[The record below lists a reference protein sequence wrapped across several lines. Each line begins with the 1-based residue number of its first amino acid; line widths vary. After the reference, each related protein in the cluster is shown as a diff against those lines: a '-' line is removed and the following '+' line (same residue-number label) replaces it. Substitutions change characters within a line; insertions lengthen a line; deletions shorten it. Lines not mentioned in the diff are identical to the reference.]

1 MEISKLAIALIIF
14 GLAYLYFAI
23 SPRNKWIG
31 LWGGV
36 VLLLLFRIIKI
47 SGLIYLV
54 NWNIIGIFVG
64 TLIIAELFI
73 ESGIPAVIS
82 EIVASKSANIGIA
95 IILLSII
102 SGIISSFCENVTT
115 LLILAPVAFHLAKR
129 LHTSPVPFIISISL
143 SSNLQGTAT
152 LIGDPPSMILA
163 SYTKMTFN
171 NFFFIQNK
179 MSIFFAVE
187 IGALASIVVMY
198 LMFRRLKKPVSNIEK
213 EKVKTYSPLIFFILL
228 ILYLVFIS
236 RNHIYF
242 QRFAGLG
249 AVIIGA
255 ISMIFQH
262 QDSPLVI
269 KRFDW
274 ETLLSLI
281 AIFTIVGALTEVGA
295 ATFIAEKIGGFT
307 RENIFW
313 TFSILIWSSV
323 VASAFIDNIPFVT
336 AMIPIGMSL
345 AASHNIPPYLY
356 TFGIVIGATV
366 GGNITPIG
374 AASNL
379 VSFGL
384 LRKKGYKV
392 SFRDFVKIGL
402 PFTIFAVLAS
412 YIFLWYVWK

>member
-1 MEISKLAIALIIF
+1 MLTKALIIF

-23 SPRNKWIG
+23 SPRNKWVG
-31 LWGGV
+31 LWIGV

-54 NWNIIGIFVG
+54 NWNIIGIFIG

-82 EIVASKSANIGIA
+82 EIVASKSANVGIA

-129 LHTSPVPFIISISL
+129 LNTSPVPFIISISL

-187 IGALASIVVMY
+187 VGALASIIIMY
-198 LMFRRLKKPVSNIEK
+198 LMFRKLKKPVSNIER

-242 QRFAGLG
+242 QKFAGLG

-255 ISMIFQH
+255 VSMIFQR
-262 QDSPLVI
+262 QDFSVVI

-295 ATFIAEKIGGFT
+295 AQFIAEKIGGFT

-336 AMIPIGMSL
+336 AMIPIGISL

-412 YIFLWYVWK
+412 YIFLWYVWGPK

>member
-1 MEISKLAIALIIF
+1 MLVKALIIF

-23 SPRNKWIG
+23 SPKYKWLG

-36 VLLLLFRIIKI
+36 ILLLLFRIIRI

-54 NWNIIGIFVG
+54 NWNIIGIFIG

-73 ESGIPAVIS
+73 ESGMPAVIS
-82 EIVASKSANIGIA
+82 EVVASKSANIGIA

-129 LHTSPVPFIISISL
+129 LNTSPVPFIISISI

-171 NFFFIQNK
+171 DFFFIHHK
-179 MSIFFAVE
+179 MGIFFAVE
-187 IGALASIVVMY
+187 IGAIASIIVMY
-198 LMFRRLKKPVSNIEK
+198 LMFSRLKKPVADIERDR
-213 EKVKTYSPLIFFILL
+213 VKTYSPLIFFILL
-228 ILYLVFIS
+228 IIYLVIIS
-236 RNHIYF
+236 KHHIYF
-242 QRFAGLG
+242 QRFAGAG
-249 AVIIGA
+249 AVIMGIIA
-255 ISMIFQH
+255 MLFQIK
-262 QDSPLVI
+262 DSADVI

-281 AIFTIVGALTEVGA
+281 AIFTIVGALVEIGA
-295 ATFIAEKIGGFT
+295 TGFIAEKIGNLT
-307 RENIFW
+307 RENVFY
-313 TFSILIWSSV
+313 TYSILVWSSV
-323 VASAFIDNIPFVT
+323 IASAFIDNVPFVT
-336 AMIPIGMSL
+336 AMVPIGMSL
-345 AASHNIPPYLY
+345 AVSHNIPPYLY
-356 TFGIVIGATV
+356 AFGIVIGATV
-366 GGNITPIG
+366 GGNITPVG

-392 SFRDFVKIGL
+392 SFWDFVKIGL
-402 PFTIFAVLAS
+402 PFTIFSVLAS
-412 YIFLWYVWK
+412 YIFLWYVWGGK